1 MAGLAPRV
9 GKVIRKYR
17 EGAGLS
23 QEALADSSGLHRTY
37 ISLVERGQRNLS
49 VGALAQIA
57 EALGTY
63 PSRLLAEAEGDEARG
78 PSRKGGPPRS

>member
-63 PSRLLAEAEGDEARG
+63 PSRLLAEAEGEASSG
-78 PSRKGGPPRS
+78 ATPPHRPRA